1 MVVQLQ
7 NSLALRHAIASMDAI
22 ATPRDV
28 DWALR
33 SAQIDRHLIAG
44 PPVFL
49 PLDTTAK
56 LTEALARRTGERH
69 LGALIGQRSDYE
81 DLSWYSDF
89 VLTAPTLGQA
99 FRRGAKALPTLHPG
113 CRVSIDTRE
122 GHLVLLFHSEIQN
135 VVGAHHLDE
144 FMPMLLIDLARRFL
158 GSRWLP
164 AWVELPDS
172 SINGVTDLE
181 AIYGAP
187 IVFRPG
193 AAGIA
198 MTLEDMAAPNPRKTP
213 ADTEILLR
221 DLPGLLGVAPPRSF
235 SELVVE
241 VLRFQIVLGDI
252 SVETVAERLSLG
264 VQTLQRRLR
273 TEGTSFKKLK
283 SEFLKF
289 RAMDLLA
296 QTDHSVADIGRALG
310 YKEINSFRRAF
321 RAWFGVTPTQFLGDK
336 R

>member
-1 MVVQLQ
+1 M
-7 NSLALRHAIASMDAI
+7 
-22 ATPRDV
+22 
-28 DWALR
+28 
-33 SAQIDRHLIAG
+33 G

-49 PLDTTAK
+49 PLVTTAK

-69 LGALIGQRSDYE
+69 LGALIGQQSDYE
-81 DLSWYSDF
+81 DLSWYSSF
-89 VLTAPTLGQA
+89 VLAAPTLGEA

-113 CRVSIDTRE
+113 CRVSLETRE

-144 FMPMLLIDLARRFL
+144 FMPMFMIDLARRFL
-158 GSRWLP
+158 GSQWLP
-164 AWVELPDS
+164 AWVELSDG
-172 SINGVTDLE
+172 SINGIGDLE
-181 AIYGAP
+181 AIYNVP

-198 MTLEDMAAPNPRKTP
+198 VLLADMAAPNPRETP
-213 ADTEILLR
+213 AGREVTIR
-221 DLPGLLGVAPPRSF
+221 DLPSLLGVAPPRSF
-235 SELVVE
+235 SDLVVE

-252 SVETVAERLSLG
+252 SVETVSERLSLG
-264 VQTLQRRLR
+264 VQSLQRRLR

-289 RAMDLLA
+289 RAMDLLS